1 MTITSNSLSL
11 TLTLAVTVSVTVTL
25 TVTVSQSVTLL
36 VLLLVLLLLL
46 LIVILLVLVTLTV
59 KWLLID
65 LYCSSVQ
72 LIKYITPTLHP
83 FAASSEMD
91 LQSLQ
96 LTMDM
101 PLHLAMLLYSQTQ
114 LLK

>member
-36 VLLLVLLLLL
+36 LLLIVIVI